1 MYIDL
6 NCEADVE
13 IVRGYLSVAREA
25 GKRVGL
31 TSGCFD
37 LLHFQHH
44 YYLVRCRHHCDV
56 LLVGVDSDAAVRQ
69 AKGPSRPIIPDYQR
83 AMMVDGLK
91 SVSVSFVMSSVVDF
105 GRAAELF
112 RPDFIFK
119 NDDYRQEEVVGR
131 EFASGGVVTISDV
144 IALDSTSDIIRAV
157 VERSQADGDDDRQA

>member
-1 MYIDL
+1 MFIDL

-13 IVRGYLSVAREA
+13 IVRGYLSVARQA

-44 YYLVRCRHHCDV
+44 YYLVRCRQHCEV
-56 LLVGVDSDAAVRQ
+56 LLVGIDSDGAVRE
-69 AKGPSRPIIPDYQR
+69 AKGPTRPIIPDYQR

-91 SVSVSFVMSSVVDF
+91 SVSVSFVMASVADF

-119 NDDYRQEEVVGR
+119 NDDYPEDVVVGR

-144 IALDSTSDIIRAV
+144 VALDSTSDIIRAV
-157 VERSQADGDDDRQA
+157 VERSQSEEDDA